1 MKKFVLPLM
10 AMLVAGIVQAQNIFT
25 ATVKDSLT
33 NELLIGSTA
42 VIKGT
47 TIGASADANGKVEI
61 KNIADGNTTIVFSF
75 IGYQSLERVF
85 TFPITEVSKET
96 FVYLTPEAA
105 EIEEVVVSSTRT
117 SRTIENEPT
126 RVETIEAEEIDEKN
140 NMRPANVSM
149 LLQES
154 TGMQVQQT
162 SATSGNAGIRIQ
174 GLDGRYTQLLKD
186 GYPNF
191 SNFSS
196 GLSLL
201 EIPPLDLKQV
211 EIIKGPASTL
221 YGAGA
226 IAGVVNFISKTPSEK
241 GEYNFIVNQSH
252 VGQTNVGAFVSKR
265 KNKTGFTL
273 LALGNNQ
280 LPYDADKDDFT
291 ELPKATDFTI
301 APKLFF
307 YPTEKAM
314 LMFGNSF
321 TQGERTGGDIQYI
334 KGNADTNHT
343 YFEKNNSIRNT
354 SVVEFNKFF
363 KEKNHLT
370 IRSSFTYFEREIN
383 VPGYYF
389 KGINNNSFS
398 DISYVHNFK
407 KHTLIVGGNFI
418 YDDFIEKQIVLF
430 PLRNFTTTTGGLY
443 IQHAWDVAK
452 KFQLESGVRCDAA
465 NYFNSN
471 YNNSEVVVLPRVS
484 ALFKITDK
492 LTSRIGG
499 GLGYKTPTL
508 FTEQTESFQYQ
519 KVLPLNKVTSEQSAG
534 GTADVS
540 FKTGIGKNFYFALN
554 EMFFYTQINNST
566 VLQTDTSGNYYFSN
580 TSKWVQ
586 SLGFETNA
594 KLIFK
599 ENFKLFVGYTYT
611 DARAEYLTG
620 NQFLP
625 LLPRNKLN
633 LAVVYEKE
641 NDLKIGLEGYFTD
654 QQYLSSGLQT
664 PAFWEFGF
672 MAEKTFGKIS
682 VFVNFENFT
691 NQRQSNY
698 KTVVNEPHNNP
709 TFDEIWMHTEGFVF
723 NGGIKI
729 KL

>member
-1 MKKFVLPLM
+1 M
-10 AMLVAGIVQAQNIFT
+10 AMLVVGIVQAQNIFT

-47 TIGASADANGKVEI
+47 TNGASADANGKVEI

-75 IGYQSLERVF
+75 IGYQSLELVF
-85 TFPITEVSKET
+85 TFPFTDVSKET

-126 RVETIEAEEIDEKN
+126 RIETIEAEEIDEKN

-226 IAGVVNFISKTPSEK
+226 IAGVVNFISKTPNPK
-241 GEYNFIVNQSH
+241 GEYQFIVNQSH

-265 KNKTGFTL
+265 KNKFGFTV

-280 LPYDADKDDFT
+280 LPYDADGDGFT

-307 YPTEKAM
+307 YPTEKTE
-314 LMFGNSF
+314 LMVGNSF
-321 TQGERTGGDIQYI
+321 TQGERTGGDINYI
-334 KGNADTNHT
+334 KGNGDTNHT

-363 KEKNHLT
+363 KEKNHLAV
-370 IRSSFTYFEREIN
+370 RSSFTYFERQIS
-383 VPGYYF
+383 VPGYVF
-389 KGINNNSFS
+389 KGTNNNSFS

-418 YDDFIEKQIVLF
+418 YDDFTEKQITLF

-443 IQHAWDVAK
+443 IQHTWDVTK
-452 KFQLESGVRCDAA
+452 KFQLESGVRCDAV
-465 NYFNSN
+465 NYINSN

-519 KVLPLNKVTSEQSAG
+519 KVLPLSKVTSEKSAG
-534 GTADVS
+534 GTADVG
-540 FKTGIGKNFYFALN
+540 FKTGIGKNFYFAIN
-554 EMFFYTQINNST
+554 EMFFYTHINNST
-566 VLQTDTSGNYYFSN
+566 VLQTDTAGNYYFSN
-580 TSKWVQ
+580 TSKGVQ

-611 DARAEYLTG
+611 NAKAEYLTG

-633 LAVVYEKE
+633 LALVYEKE
-641 NDLKIGLEGYFTD
+641 NNLKIGLEGYFTD

-664 PAFWEFGF
+664 PAYWEFGF

-682 VFVNFENFT
+682 VFVNFEKFT

-723 NGGIKI
+723 NGGIKM

>member
-1 MKKFVLPLM
+1 M
-10 AMLVAGIVQAQNIFT
+10 AMLVVGIVQAQNIFT

-47 TIGASADANGKVEI
+47 TNGASADANGKVEI

-75 IGYQSLERVF
+75 IGYQSLELVF
-85 TFPITEVSKET
+85 TFPFTDVSKET

-126 RVETIEAEEIDEKN
+126 RIETIEAEEIDEKN

-226 IAGVVNFISKTPSEK
+226 IAGVVNFISKTPNPK
-241 GEYNFIVNQSH
+241 GEYQFIVNQSH

-265 KNKTGFTL
+265 KNKFGFTV

-280 LPYDADKDDFT
+280 LPYDADGDGFT

-307 YPTEKAM
+307 YPTEKTE
-314 LMFGNSF
+314 LMVGNSF
-321 TQGERTGGDIQYI
+321 TQGERTGGDINYI
-334 KGNADTNHT
+334 KGNGDTNHT

-363 KEKNHLT
+363 KEKNHLAV
-370 IRSSFTYFEREIN
+370 RSSFTYFERQIS
-383 VPGYYF
+383 VPGYVF
-389 KGINNNSFS
+389 KGTNNNSFS

-418 YDDFIEKQIVLF
+418 YDDFTEKQITLF

-443 IQHAWDVAK
+443 IQHTWDVTK
-452 KFQLESGVRCDAA
+452 KFQLESGVRCDAV
-465 NYFNSN
+465 NYINSN
-471 YNNSEVVVLPRVS
+471 RNS
-484 ALFKITDK
+484 F
-492 LTSRIGG
+492 
-499 GLGYKTPTL
+499 
-508 FTEQTESFQYQ
+508 
-519 KVLPLNKVTSEQSAG
+519 
-534 GTADVS
+534 
-540 FKTGIGKNFYFALN
+540 
-554 EMFFYTQINNST
+554 
-566 VLQTDTSGNYYFSN
+566 
-580 TSKWVQ
+580 
-586 SLGFETNA
+586 
-594 KLIFK
+594 
-599 ENFKLFVGYTYT
+599 
-611 DARAEYLTG
+611 
-620 NQFLP
+620 
-625 LLPRNKLN
+625 
-633 LAVVYEKE
+633 
-641 NDLKIGLEGYFTD
+641 
-654 QQYLSSGLQT
+654 
-664 PAFWEFGF
+664 
-672 MAEKTFGKIS
+672 
-682 VFVNFENFT
+682 
-691 NQRQSNY
+691 
-698 KTVVNEPHNNP
+698 
-709 TFDEIWMHTEGFVF
+709 
-723 NGGIKI
+723 
-729 KL
+729 